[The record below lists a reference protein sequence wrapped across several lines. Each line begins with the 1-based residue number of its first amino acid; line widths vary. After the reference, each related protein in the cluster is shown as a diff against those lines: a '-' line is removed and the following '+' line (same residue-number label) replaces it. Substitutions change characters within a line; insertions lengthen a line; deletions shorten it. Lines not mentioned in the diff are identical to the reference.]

1 MLPNLLSAHSGLL
14 ELVWAVWLPL
24 LLLQGLG
31 GEGRELLKKVLKPL
45 CSLQLL
51 NCTALIN

>member
-31 GEGRELLKKVLKPL
+31 GGGTGAFKEGPKAVVFPAAA
-45 CSLQLL
+45 QLYS
-51 NCTALIN
+51 TH